1 METEKHELS
10 EATGT
15 KLFVGNLDFKKTGMT
30 QLIEPF
36 AKYGQI
42 KEAFLSQPTVAGN
55 QNAGWAI
62 LITDEEAARLILA
75 ATIVIDN
82 RVVRVTRAK
91 PKSE

>member
-1 METEKHELS
+1 METEKHELI

-15 KLFVGNLDFKKTGMT
+15 KLFIGNLDFKKTGMT

-42 KEAFLSQPTVAGN
+42 MEAFLSKPTVAGN

-62 LITDEEAARLILA
+62 LVTDEETARLILA
-75 ATIVIDN
+75 ATVVIDN

-91 PKSE
+91 AKAE

>member
-1 METEKHELS
+1 METEKHELI

-15 KLFVGNLDFKKTGMT
+15 KLFVGNLDFEKTGMT
-30 QLIEPF
+30 QFVEPF

-42 KEAFLSQPTVAGN
+42 KEAYLSPPKVAGHK
-55 QNAGWAI
+55 NAGWGI
-62 LITDEEAARLILA
+62 LVTDEETARLILD

-91 PKSE
+91 PKAE